1 MCELLSQVVRL
12 APFGPYRKIRRFVTH
27 PVRTQAELLRR
38 LLRRSAG
45 TEWGRRFGFEEL
57 ARQEDVISAYQERV
71 PLHDYEHFRTD
82 IDRVR
87 RGAADVFWPGKFA
100 HFAVSSGTAS
110 SGKLIP
116 VSTDMLAENN
126 AFSIGVGLNYLAAS
140 GNPSFLFGK
149 HLTLPGRIE
158 KDTSYGE
165 IMVGEVSGLQAEHA
179 PSFFQG
185 LYQAVPNEIAFLPHW
200 ERKLEAIVERTIGMD
215 IRLIVMVPSWAMVFF
230 KLLIERYNML
240 NNRNVSTVGEVW
252 PNLQVFMSG
261 GVALSSYR
269 SLLDSLIGKPDLHY
283 VETYGAS
290 EGFFAF
296 QSDLDDPSLLLH
308 LDNGVFFEFVRMDE
322 LNREGARR
330 YTIRDVEPD
339 VRYAMYVTT
348 CSGLWSYAVR
358 DVIRFTSTS
367 PHKIIVAGRTSEMID
382 KYGEAVFSEEA
393 RAAILHACEVT
404 GAQVLNFHVAPRAF
418 EPDRMPAHQWLI
430 EFENPPA
437 DLQQFAQ
444 AVDDHLQKVNRHYQI
459 RREARAFEMPEIV
472 VLPEGTFYRWIKNT
486 RGKLSGQ
493 TKVPRLSEERNVAD
507 GVLALVGNDR

>member
-1 MCELLSQVVRL
+1 MSKLLSQVVRL
-12 APFGPYRKIRRFVTH
+12 APFGPHHKIRRFVSH
-27 PVRTQAELLRR
+27 PIRTQTELLRH

-57 ARQEDVISAYQERV
+57 AGQDDVISAYQARV
-71 PLHDYEHFRTD
+71 PLHDYEHFRSD
-82 IDRVR
+82 IDRVHN
-87 RGAADVFWPGKFA
+87 GTADVLWPGKFT

-126 AFSIGVGLNYLAAS
+126 AFSIGTGLNYLAAS
-140 GNPSFLFGK
+140 GNPAFLFGK

-158 KDTSYGE
+158 KDTSSGE
-165 IMVGEVSGLQAEHA
+165 VMFGEVSGLQADHA
-179 PSFFQG
+179 PAFFTH
-185 LYQAVPNEIAFLPHW
+185 LYQAVPNEIAFLPNW
-200 ERKLEAIVERTIGMD
+200 ERKLEAIVERTIDMD

-230 KLLIERYNML
+230 KLLVERYNQL
-240 NNRNVSTVGEVW
+240 HNRNVKTVGEVW

-269 SLLDSLIGKPDLHY
+269 SLLESLIGKQEVHF

-296 QSDLDDPSLLLH
+296 QSDLDDPAMLLH
-308 LDNGVFFEFVRMDE
+308 LNNGVFFEFVRMDE
-322 LNREGARR
+322 LNSESARR

-339 VRYAMYVTT
+339 VRYALYVST

-367 PHKIIVAGRTSEMID
+367 PHKIVVAGRTSEMID

-393 RAAILHACEVT
+393 RAAILHASART

-418 EPDRMPAHQWLI
+418 QPDRVPAHQWLI
-430 EFENPPA
+430 EFETPPA
-437 DLQQFAQ
+437 DLQTFAESI
-444 AVDDHLQKVNRHYQI
+444 DDYLQQVNRHYQI
-459 RREARAFEMPEIV
+459 RREARAFEMPEII